1 MKNFLKR
8 PWVRRTL
15 RGCLWTVITLVT
27 LFLLARQV
35 EDMYGKR
42 RWAAVKARLAQDGE
56 SLDMHTIFPA
66 PIPDDQNFCA
76 IPALK
81 DIPLGSW
88 NPDDKS
94 VVGLKIKRLTDSWPR
109 YPGSTIAIPP
119 SLLAGPV
126 RGVATDMKAWAAW
139 FRAASPH
146 PAPAT
151 GNPAGDVLAALSFN
165 DPLVAELAQ
174 GLSRPESQFTPAW
187 KTRTLPDNPAEIPL
201 PHLTAVRVVGM
212 MLCLRAAAAAR
223 AGDPVTAHQSLLIAA
238 RLNQASMHEP
248 FLIGI
253 LVGCGVS
260 GVIHG
265 ATWELCDAHSGTAED
280 FRALQAALSSM
291 DYRAAYLSTLRGEL
305 TYGAGVLQT
314 LKRIHVAILG
324 GRPSDPFELQPPLF
338 VRWLFRLVPGGWYDD
353 NAAAITEMTY
363 DHALKP
369 LRDGGFPELLSAG
382 KGVQALVDD
391 QNLHP
396 FRHLDL
402 MLAFQATGAVS
413 SVSYK
418 VIYTQSV
425 ENEAIAACALE
436 RYRIEHGAYPGTL
449 EAANHPGEPPIPLD
463 ILSGKPMGYRK
474 TPDGRYILWCVGPS
488 GVDHGGKRLLDP
500 HHPEHTKFSA
510 PAYQGDWVWSF

>member
-56 SLDMHTIFPA
+56 SLDAHAIFPA
-66 PIPDDQNFCA
+66 PIPDDQNFFA

-81 DIPLGSW
+81 DIPLGW
-88 NPDDKS
+88 PDDKS
-94 VVGLKIKRLTDSWPR
+94 AAGLKIKRLTDSWPR
-109 YPGSTIAIPP
+109 YLGSSITPPGGLLPGAANGLP
-119 SLLAGPV
+119 S
-126 RGVATDMKAWAAW
+126 DMKAWATW
-139 FRAASPH
+139 FRNSSQH

-151 GNPAGDVLAALSFN
+151 GNPARDVLAALSFN
-165 DPLVAELAQ
+165 DALVAELAQ

-187 KTRTLPDNPAEIPL
+187 KTRTLPDNLADIPL
-201 PHLTAVRVVGM
+201 PHLGAIQKVGM

-223 AGDPVTAHQSLLIAA
+223 AGDADTAHQSLLIAA
-238 RLNQASMHEP
+238 RLNQAFLREP
-248 FLIGI
+248 FII
-253 LVGCGVS
+253 SSLVACGVS

-265 ATWELCDAHSGTAED
+265 AVWELCNTHSGSAED
-280 FRALQAALSSM
+280 FRVLQEALSRM
-291 DYRAAYLSTLRGEL
+291 DYRAAYLATSRGEL
-305 TYGAGVLQT
+305 TFGASILEY
-314 LKRIHVAILG
+314 LKRVHGAILVEHV
-324 GRPSDPFELQPPLF
+324 SDPFDLQPPAF
-338 VRWLFRLVPGGWYDD
+338 VRWLFRLVPGGWYDA
-353 NAAAITEMTY
+353 NAAAITELNY
-363 DHALKP
+363 DHSVKP
-369 LRDGGFPELLSAG
+369 LRDGGFPELLSQT
-382 KGVQALVDD
+382 KGVQAIVDD

-396 FRHLDL
+396 IRNLNL
-402 MLAFQATGAVS
+402 MLAFQATGAFAGVN
-413 SVSYK
+413 YK

-436 RYRIEHGAYPGTL
+436 RYRIEHGAYPDTL

-488 GVDHGGKRLLDP
+488 GVDHGGKRVLDQ
-500 HHPEHTKFSA
+500 HHPEHTNFSA